1 MKQQQRSQRHRN
13 EGEREHVAHRGEERD
28 ADRAFRRARRS
39 ITYSLRYPGY
49 II

>member
-28 ADRAFRRARRS
+28 ADRAFRRARRGR
-39 ITYSLRYPGY
+39 LRTASA
-49 II
+49 IRVI